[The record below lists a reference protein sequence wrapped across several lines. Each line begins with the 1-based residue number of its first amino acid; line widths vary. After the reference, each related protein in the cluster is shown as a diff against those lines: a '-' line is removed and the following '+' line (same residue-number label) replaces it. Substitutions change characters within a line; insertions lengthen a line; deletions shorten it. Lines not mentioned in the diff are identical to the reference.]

1 MFSRRSPL
9 LKIAVVLALALM
21 STVFALWFYDG
32 DAASTTVSA
41 QEPADTAVFACVNK
55 SSGEIKI
62 VDSLGDCKKNEDEIT
77 WPLVV
82 GGTVQAESGFKAGAA
97 STEYID
103 GEINLDGTT
112 TVLNIAGGN
121 LYIDDANNRVGI
133 GTVPVARLHVNGSM
147 RVSETGL
154 NARETEYGP
163 GTVTLVGGDLD
174 IDGGTLFIDNS
185 TNRVGIGKTN
195 PATELDV
202 DGAAIVRGKVLIT
215 DDLEVGPTPSD
226 RTLFVDVSDK
236 RVGIG
241 TTSPSAKLDVVGTTE
256 LNGNLAVVGN
266 IAVSGTG
273 ARLPS
278 SISRPLHRSR
288 SSLSWMVGPGP
299 GATWT

>member
-1 MFSRRSPL
+1 
-9 LKIAVVLALALM
+9 
-21 STVFALWFYDG
+21 
-32 DAASTTVSA
+32 
-41 QEPADTAVFACVNK
+41 
-55 SSGEIKI
+55 
-62 VDSLGDCKKNEDEIT
+62 
-77 WPLVV
+77 
-82 GGTVQAESGFKAGAA
+82 
-97 STEYID
+97 
-103 GEINLDGTT
+103 
-112 TVLNIAGGN
+112 
-121 LYIDDANNRVGI
+121 
-133 GTVPVARLHVNGSM
+133 M